1 MNTFLQQYK
10 VSAALSSKCK
20 HGFFRYIGKFLI
32 NTYTM
37 ESQVL
42 IITAEANAA
51 SSLPPATGSANINVG
66 VNERIGSVFLGAATA
81 AYGLR
86 HLGSLGGLALTLTGG
101 LLLYRGLTGYC
112 PVNNALGRNS
122 VNRRTSAMEANE
134 TFSINKP
141 KNEVY
146 AFWRQLENLPKFMK
160 HLKDVKVEDSL
171 RSTWTAE
178 VPGGLGSISWEAV
191 ITDDRDGELLSWASL
206 PGSTVDNAGEVRF
219 KDNATGGTEIQVSMS
234 YRLPAGDLGTVAGKL
249 FSPFIESMIKEDILR
264 LKSIMETGEVP
275 NEITKTGFESSPT
288 SETKSKKGRQ
298 SRKKPDPSPDYS
310 TDRSNEFNE
319 TDMLER
325 T

>member
-1 MNTFLQQYK
+1 VLHDQSVQAWLFYPYQFLT
-10 VSAALSSKCK
+10 
-20 HGFFRYIGKFLI
+20 

-42 IITAEANAA
+42 IITTEENVA

-66 VNERIGSVFLGAATA
+66 VGERIGSVFLGAATT

-101 LLLYRGLTGYC
+101 VLLYRGLTGYC
-112 PVNNALGRNS
+112 PVNNAIGRNS

-141 KNEVY
+141 RSEVY

-178 VPGGLGSISWEAV
+178 VPGGLGTISWEAV

-219 KDNATGGTEIQVSMS
+219 KDDTAGGTEIQVSMS

-264 LKSIMETGEVP
+264 LKSIMETGEVAS
-275 NEITKTGFESSPT
+275 EISRTGAESSST
-288 SETKSKKGRQ
+288 SETKAKKGRQ
-298 SRKKPDPSPDYS
+298 SRKKPDPSPDYNA
-310 TDRSNEFNE
+310 DRSSEFNE
-319 TDMLER
+319 SDLLER